1 MCRTWVE
8 AQFFALGGPLAPTP
22 FVEKSV
28 LPGLVFLH
36 LSQTSVEDIEAI
48 YLSTEECIK
57 MWYIYT
63 VEYYLAV
70 KMNEI
75 IPFAS
80 AWKDLEMSILN
91 EVSQTE
97 KGKRHMMPPYVESN
111 FYAFLC

>member
-75 IPFAS
+75 IPLAGCGPQDHQES
-80 AWKDLEMSILN
+80 DT
-91 EVSQTE
+91 TE
-97 KGKRHMMPPYVESN
+97 ETQHTLMRNDIS
-111 FYAFLC
+111 